1 MMRRVA
7 IILGASQPTLALG
20 RQTSN
25 CHVGQD
31 FLQVLRAFGIPQRK
45 HLYFISVSG
54 AFLGTS
60 LPPTPNRSRFDLF
73 IDVYSIFTV
82 FFTLFIVFLAT
93 HCVLFIFL
101 PAISFFES
109 KVVICLCSAYA
120 YAVFMLMPCLCL
132 CSVFPA
138 WCVLVWSCGSGLGW
152 KAYFRLFLDDF
163 FGDGAVLVSIFRK
176 AAL

>member
-1 MMRRVA
+1 VFGT
-7 IILGASQPTLALG
+7 LLALYKFHKCKTNLSL
-20 RQTSN
+20 QKSYIFSLKYI
-25 CHVGQD
+25 QFP

-60 LPPTPNRSRFDLF
+60 LPPTPNWSRFDLF

-93 HCVLFIFL
+93 HCILFIFL
-101 PAISFFES
+101 LAISFFES

-138 WCVLVWSCGSGLGW
+138 WCVLV
-152 KAYFRLFLDDF
+152 
-163 FGDGAVLVSIFRK
+163 
-176 AAL
+176 